1 MMKAR
6 HISYLIACM
15 LMLCCLNTQA
25 QNAFPYPALP
35 DTLRSVEQRAT
46 YLSEHYWDNYQF
58 ADTTQLK
65 NEEITEQGFVNFID
79 ILARFNDEI
88 AQKGISAFSAKAY
101 AQKPAKEKF
110 ESLIEHYFDDP
121 QSPMRNDR
129 VYSFF
134 LTEMK
139 KSPYFYE
146 AEKERIDFK
155 WKAARKNLP
164 GTKATNLSF
173 KLEDGKM
180 HQLTDYQNEKV
191 ILYFHDPECENCHK
205 VTAWL
210 KKQTIPAEYRM
221 LRIIADDQISATY
234 SIKAMPTIYLLD
246 KGNIVV
252 LKDCTPEMLISV
264 INNN

>member
-1 MMKAR
+1 MLPEYPGAECIPLPCAAWYAAQRRTAR
-6 HISYLIACM
+6 YL
-15 LMLCCLNTQA
+15 
-25 QNAFPYPALP
+25 P
-35 DTLRSVEQRAT
+35 QRALLGQ
-46 YLSEHYWDNYQF
+46 LSVCWYYPTE
-58 ADTTQLK
+58 

-88 AQKGISAFSAKAY
+88 AQKGISAFTAKAY
-101 AQKPAKEKF
+101 VQKPAKEKF

-134 LTEMK
+134 LAEMK
-139 KSPYFYE
+139 KSPYFDE

-155 WKAARKNLP
+155 WKAARKTCQAPRLP
-164 GTKATNLSF
+164 TSPSSWKMENASVDWLSEW
-173 KLEDGKM
+173 KGDTLLPWSGMRELPQG
-180 HQLTDYQNEKV
+180 YGVAE
-191 ILYFHDPECENCHK
+191 
-205 VTAWL
+205 
-210 KKQTIPAEYRM
+210 KQTIPAEYRM